1 MSNYKKW
8 VNDDINKMVQNWN
21 NEEEIFRT
29 KIRLE
34 NNKFKTWK
42 VKKIRRRKIIINGND
57 FEYKL
62 GVYIDKKYKE
72 KFYVLS

>member
-34 NNKFKTWK
+34 NNKFKTFEK
-42 VKKIRRRKIIINGND
+42 LKK
-57 FEYKL
+57 
-62 GVYIDKKYKE
+62 
-72 KFYVLS
+72 

>member
-34 NNKFKTWK
+34 NNKFKTFK
-42 VKKIRRRKIIINGND
+42 
-57 FEYKL
+57 
-62 GVYIDKKYKE
+62 
-72 KFYVLS
+72 S

>member
-34 NNKFKTWK
+34 NNKFKK
-42 VKKIRRRKIIINGND
+42 FEKLKK
-57 FEYKL
+57 
-62 GVYIDKKYKE
+62 
-72 KFYVLS
+72 